1 MTPEPKWVD
10 EAGALDR
17 LADELLGAEAY
28 AVDTEFHR
36 ERTYY
41 PHLDLVQ
48 IAWDGGIALVDPL
61 AVDLKPLAPVLDGP
75 GLAVLHAADQ
85 DLEVLRASCGT
96 VPSRL
101 FDTQLAAGFLGMS
114 TPSLQSLVER
124 LLGVRLKKGDR
135 LADWTRRPLGP
146 DQRAYAAA
154 DVEHLLALHATISE
168 QLERRGRL
176 SWAEQEC
183 ELARA
188 QPRGPTDPETAW
200 WRQRDSRSLRGRS
213 IGVAQEVGAWRER
226 RAMALDLP
234 PRFVLPDLAMAA
246 IAQRPPTSAAD
257 LTGVRGLEG
266 RHLKGPM
273 LGEILAAVERGRALA
288 PESVR
293 RPPADEVDRTLR
305 PAVALVSAWV
315 AQLASDLDI
324 DPALL
329 ATRSDV
335 QSFLRDDPGARLSE
349 GWRKQLVGEPVR
361 RLVAGEAALAFDGGH
376 LVLEDRSRPHEDAA
390 RARGSMRAPGVNPP
404 WDGGRPEA

>member
-1 MTPEPKWVD
+1 MADDQVSMETRWIDEPAD
-10 EAGALDR
+10 LEALVA
-17 LADELLGAEAY
+17 ELLGAEAY

-48 IAWDGGIALVDPL
+48 IAWAGGIALVDPL
-61 AVDLKPLAPVLDGP
+61 ALDLMPLAKVLDGT

-85 DLEVLRASCGT
+85 DLEVLRASCAT
-96 VPSRL
+96 APSRL

-114 TPSLQSLVER
+114 SPSLQSLVER

-154 DVEHLLALHATISE
+154 DVEHLLALHATISG
-168 QLERRGRL
+168 QLVARGRL
-176 SWAEQEC
+176 AWAEQEC
-183 ELARA
+183 ELERT

-200 WRQRDSRSLRGRS
+200 WRQRDSRSLRGAS
-213 IGVAQEVGAWRER
+213 MGVAQEVAAWRER

-246 IAQRPPTSAAD
+246 IAQRPPSGAAD
-257 LTGVRGLEG
+257 LAGVRGLEG
-266 RHLKGPM
+266 RHIKGPV
-273 LGEILAAVERGRALA
+273 LEEILAAVERGRAMDPA
-288 PESVR
+288 AVR
-293 RPPADEVDRTLR
+293 RPPADDLERALR

-315 AQLASDLDI
+315 AQLASDLEV

-329 ATRSDV
+329 ATRADV
-335 QSFLRDDPGARLSE
+335 QSFLRGDSGARLSE

-361 RLVAGEAALAFDGGH
+361 RLVAGEATLAFQGGH
-376 LVLEDRSRPHEDAA
+376 LVLEDRVR
-390 RARGSMRAPGVNPP
+390 RAPPAGP
-404 WDGGRPEA
+404 

>member
-1 MTPEPKWVD
+1 MSSPHWVD
-10 EAGALDR
+10 DPESLERMVA
-17 LADELLGAEAY
+17 ELGEAEAY

-48 IAWDGGIALVDPL
+48 IAWAGGLALVDPL
-61 AVDLKPLAPVLDGP
+61 AVDLAPLARVLDGP

-96 VPSRL
+96 VPTRL

-114 TPSLQSLVER
+114 SPSLQSLVER

-154 DVEHLLALHATISE
+154 DVEHLLALHAVITT
-168 QLERRGRL
+168 QLVGRGRL
-176 SWAEQEC
+176 AWAEQEC
-183 ELARA
+183 ELART
-188 QPRGPTDPETAW
+188 QQRGPTDPQTAW

-213 IGVAQEVGAWRER
+213 MGVAQEVAAWRER

-246 IAQRPPTSAAD
+246 IAQRPPSSLAD
-257 LTGVRGLEG
+257 LSAVRGLEG
-266 RHLKGPM
+266 RQVKGAM
-273 LGEILAAVERGRALA
+273 LDEIMAAVERGRALP
-288 PESVR
+288 PESIR
-293 RPPADEVDRTLR
+293 RPPVDDIDRALR

-315 AQLASDLDI
+315 AQLASDLEVDT
-324 DPALL
+324 ALL
-329 ATRSDV
+329 ATRADV
-335 QSFLRDDPGARLSE
+335 QSFLREDPGARLSE
-349 GWRKQLVGEPVR
+349 GWRKELVGEPVR
-361 RLVAGEAALAFDGGH
+361 RLVAGEATLAFERGH
-376 LVLEDRSRPHEDAA
+376 LILEDRAVLPSPPADPETT
-390 RARGSMRAPGVNPP
+390 GSAGP
-404 WDGGRPEA
+404 

>member
-1 MTPEPKWVD
+1 MSPEPRWVD
-10 EAGALDR
+10 EAPALEK
-17 LADELLGAEAY
+17 LIEELLQAEAY

-48 IAWDGGIALVDPL
+48 IAWDGGLALVDPL
-61 AVDLKPLAPVLDGP
+61 ALDLMPLSAVLDGP

-101 FDTQLAAGFLGMS
+101 FDTQQAAGFLGMS
-114 TPSLQSLVER
+114 SPSLQSLVER
-124 LLGVRLKKGDR
+124 FLGVRLKKGDR

-154 DVEHLLALHATISE
+154 DVEHLLALHTTLTE
-168 QLERRGRL
+168 QLAARGRL
-176 SWAEQEC
+176 VWAEQEC
-183 ELARA
+183 ELARV
-188 QPRGPTDPETAW
+188 QQRGPTDPDTAW

-213 IGVAQEVGAWRER
+213 IGVAQEVAAWRER

-246 IAQRPPTSAAD
+246 IAQRPPRSAAD
-257 LTGVRGLEG
+257 LANVRGLEG

-273 LGEILAAVERGRALA
+273 LDEILAAVERGRAL
-288 PESVR
+288 PMESVR
-293 RPPADEVDRTLR
+293 RPPADELDRSLR

-315 AQLASDLDI
+315 AQLASDLEV

-335 QSFLRDDPGARLSE
+335 QSFLRNDDGARLSE
-349 GWRKQLVGEPVR
+349 GWRQQLVGEPVR
-361 RLVAGEAALAFDGGH
+361 RLVKGEATLAFEGGH
-376 LVLEDRSRPHEDAA
+376 LVLEDRVRRSA
-390 RARGSMRAPGVNPP
+390 GSPPTPGPG
-404 WDGGRPEA
+404 D

>member
-1 MTPEPKWVD
+1 MTVDPRWVD
-10 EAGALDR
+10 EQDVLDG
-17 LADELLGAEAY
+17 LVEELLGAEAY

-48 IAWDGGIALVDPL
+48 IAWDGGLALVDPL
-61 AVDLKPLAPVLDGP
+61 ALDLMPLAAVLDGP

-114 TPSLQSLVER
+114 SPSLQSLVER

-154 DVEHLLALHATISE
+154 DVEHLLALHATITG
-168 QLERRGRL
+168 QLEARGRL
-176 SWAEQEC
+176 EWAEQEC
-183 ELARA
+183 ERART
-188 QPRGPTDPETAW
+188 QQRGPTDPDTAW

-213 IGVAQEVGAWRER
+213 VGVAQEVAAWRER

-246 IAQRPPTSAAD
+246 IAQRPPTTAAD
-257 LTGVRGLEG
+257 LAAVRGLEG

-273 LGEILAAVERGRALA
+273 LDEILAAVDRGRSLP

-293 RPPADEVDRTLR
+293 RPPAEELDRSMR

-315 AQLASDLDI
+315 AQLASDLEV

-335 QSFLRDDPGARLSE
+335 QSLLRNDPGARLSE

-361 RLVAGEAALAFDGGH
+361 RLVAGEATLAFEGGH
-376 LVLEDRSRPHEDAA
+376 LVLEDRVRRP
-390 RARGSMRAPGVNPP
+390 PGDRPDPP
-404 WDGGRPEA
+404 AG

>member
-1 MTPEPKWVD
+1 MSPEPRWVD
-10 EAGALDR
+10 EAPALEE
-17 LADELLGAEAY
+17 LVEELLQAEAY

-61 AVDLKPLAPVLDGP
+61 ALDLMPLAPVLDGP

-85 DLEVLRASCGT
+85 DLEVLRASCDT

-101 FDTQLAAGFLGMS
+101 FDTQQAAGFLGMS
-114 TPSLQSLVER
+114 SPSLQSLVER

-154 DVEHLLALHATISE
+154 DVEHLLALHAEITT
-168 QLERRGRL
+168 QLEARGRL

-183 ELARA
+183 ELARR
-188 QPRGPTDPETAW
+188 QQRGPTDPDTAW

-213 IGVAQEVGAWRER
+213 IGVAQEVAAWRER

-257 LTGVRGLEG
+257 LAGVRGLEG
-266 RHLKGPM
+266 RHLKGPT
-273 LGEILAAVERGRALA
+273 LEEILAAVDRGRALP

-293 RPPADEVDRTLR
+293 RPPAEELDRSLR

-315 AQLASDLDI
+315 AQLASDLEV

-335 QSFLRDDPGARLSE
+335 QRFLRNDSGARLSE
-349 GWRKQLVGEPVR
+349 GWRKELVGEPVR
-361 RLVAGEAALAFDGGH
+361 RLVEGDATLAFEGGH
-376 LVLEDRSRPHEDAA
+376 LVLEDRVRPGAGE
-390 RARGSMRAPGVNPP
+390 PP
-404 WDGGRPEA
+404 HA

>member
-1 MTPEPKWVD
+1 MTVTLEPSWVD
-10 EAGALDR
+10 GPEALAR
-17 LADELLGAEAY
+17 LVGELVEAEAY

-48 IAWDGGIALVDPL
+48 IAWDGGLALVDPL
-61 AVDLKPLAPVLDGP
+61 AVDLAPLAQVLDGP

-114 TPSLQSLVER
+114 SASLQSLVER

-154 DVEHLLALHATISE
+154 DVEHLLALHATITA
-168 QLERRGRL
+168 QLADRGRL

-183 ELARA
+183 ELARL
-188 QPRGPTDPETAW
+188 QERGPTDPETAW
-200 WRQRDSRSLRGRS
+200 WRQRDSRSLRGKS
-213 IGVAQEVGAWRER
+213 MGVAQEVAAWRER

-246 IAQRPPTSAAD
+246 IAQRPPSSAAD
-257 LTGVRGLEG
+257 LAGVRGLES
-266 RHLKGPM
+266 RHLKGAM
-273 LGEILAAVERGRALA
+273 ADEIMAAVERGRGLP

-293 RPPADEVDRTLR
+293 RPPADDLDRALR
-305 PAVALVSAWV
+305 PAVALVAAWV
-315 AQLASDLDI
+315 AQLASDLEV

-335 QSFLRDDPGARLSE
+335 QGFLRGDAGARLSE

-361 RLVAGEAALAFDGGH
+361 RLVAGEATLAFERGH
-376 LVLEDRSRPHEDAA
+376 LVLEN
-390 RARGSMRAPGVNPP
+390 RARPP
-404 WDGGRPEA
+404 ASVVAADGDGL